1 MLLDNSV
8 MSEFGAILDWE
19 NQTLS
24 FSSTGSTIP
33 AVHRVHDS
41 VRTNDDT
48 SPSATHR
55 NLSVAAVHRD
65 ADAISVSLCQTVDL
79 KPLHEGVAV
88 VYTDCLPSKDCTV
101 VVEPRIVTEDEFS
114 HDNTLAPFKKIIV
127 ARTLATWSASDGSVV
142 VQIAN
147 PSQDGV
153 RLSSG
158 LCLGHLYT
166 VSVVTPDQLH
176 VNAVAN
182 TPVSDEDICRA
193 RSDLEGPLSKSVF

>member
-48 SPSATHR
+48 SPSATHQ

-79 KPLHEGVAV
+79 KPLHEGLAV
-88 VYTDCLPSKDCTV
+88 VYTDCLPSKDCIV

-114 HDNTLAPFKKIIV
+114 HDNTLAP
-127 ARTLATWSASDGSVV
+127 
-142 VQIAN
+142 
-147 PSQDGV
+147 
-153 RLSSG
+153 
-158 LCLGHLYT
+158 
-166 VSVVTPDQLH
+166 
-176 VNAVAN
+176 
-182 TPVSDEDICRA
+182 
-193 RSDLEGPLSKSVF
+193 